1 MNYFESA
8 YSSILDYWSCGKHT
22 ASYPI
27 DDDLQATDSDSLAIS
42 PRSSGSTC
50 TSEKRGS
57 CISFNSICDVKKQT
71 PLLSKETPPFY
82 DSDGAFVSNIKSGN
96 KFLKLDEERFSF
108 KLTDPRR

>member
-1 MNYFESA
+1 MKSFESV

-27 DDDLQATDSDSLAIS
+27 DDDLLATDSDSLAIS

-57 CISFNSICDVKKQT
+57 CISSNIQNGEKVMVFDE
-71 PLLSKETPPFY
+71 ETFTFKMARPSY
-82 DSDGAFVSNIKSGN
+82 SSSNIKKG
-96 KFLKLDEERFSF
+96 KKALHFDEDTFSF
-108 KLTDPRR
+108 KMGKPE

>member
-1 MNYFESA
+1 MKYFETA

-27 DDDLQATDSDSLAIS
+27 DDDLLATDSDSLAIS

-57 CISFNSICDVKKQT
+57 CISSNIQNGEKVMVFDE
-71 PLLSKETPPFY
+71 ETFTFKMARPSY
-82 DSDGAFVSNIKSGN
+82 SSSNIKKG
-96 KFLKLDEERFSF
+96 KKALHFDEDTFSF
-108 KLTDPRR
+108 KMGKPE